1 MSVVSAQQEKEGL
14 VKHRYIERRILEKN
28 KNKNTKDKK
37 NLSMLSLCC
46 CQVLWFWTGAR
57 DLKNLLKGNK
67 NET

>member
-37 NLSMLSLCC
+37 NLLMLSLCC